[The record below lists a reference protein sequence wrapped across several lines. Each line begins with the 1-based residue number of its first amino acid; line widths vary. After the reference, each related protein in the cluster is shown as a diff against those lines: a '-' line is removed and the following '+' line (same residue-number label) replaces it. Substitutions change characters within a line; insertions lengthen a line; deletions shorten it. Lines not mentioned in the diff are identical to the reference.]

1 MYDEA
6 IADNDD
12 RGDWLH
18 FSTNRFKVIQ
28 DVWSSQNSTRLLT
41 AQWTHSSHYHWFACL
56 IWSSGLIMETQIK
69 SEQYPTAHSTV
80 HWTDSSHYHV
90 FVWFEA
96 KALAMKSIIVR
107 SQWTIVV
114 FRFNFWNALFSKNG
128 PYFFLTHKQVN
139 PSPTKKLFVYVYQN
153 FKQFNLYVFAWLCI
167 NVISVLHNWGE
178 AKNILQMCINEVE
191 IY

>member
-41 AQWTHSSHYHWFACL
+41 AQWTHSSHYHLFACL

-80 HWTDSSHYHV
+80 HWTDSSHYHL
-90 FVWFEA
+90 FVWFEV

-128 PYFFLTHKQVN
+128 PYFCWPISKSIQVR
-139 PSPTKKLFVYVYQN
+139 P
-153 FKQFNLYVFAWLCI
+153 
-167 NVISVLHNWGE
+167 
-178 AKNILQMCINEVE
+178 KNYLSMYIKILSNSICMYSLGCA
-191 IY
+191 